1 MKPGSKD
8 IKLAILISGEEL
20 SELQRHT
27 WHMSEAF
34 GLDRRI
40 EDYQGKRPIGLHSW
54 DFDCLLAVI
63 DYVIDDPKEYP
74 DKEDQGYKALRSL
87 FNRLKIE
94 NRKFDKRLRRTSRV
108 T

>member
-8 IKLAILISGEEL
+8 KILQILISKEEL

-27 WHMSEAF
+27 WQMAEAF

-40 EDYQGKRPIGLHSW
+40 ENYQGKRPIGLFSW

-63 DYVIDDPKEYP
+63 EDALDDPKEYP
-74 DKEDQGYKALRSL
+74 DKNESGYKALKSL
-87 FNRLKIE
+87 FVRLKGE
-94 NRKFDKRLRRTSRV
+94 YRKFE
-108 T
+108 

>member
-8 IKLAILISGEEL
+8 IKLKILISGDEL

-27 WHMSEAF
+27 SEMAEAF

-40 EDYQGKRPIGLHSW
+40 ENYQGKRPIGLYNW

-63 DYVIDDPKEYP
+63 ENALDDQVQYP
-74 DKEDQGYKALRSL
+74 DKTDHGYTALKRL
-87 FNRLKIE
+87 LHRLKKE
-94 NRKFDKRLRRTSRV
+94 SRKFD
-108 T
+108 